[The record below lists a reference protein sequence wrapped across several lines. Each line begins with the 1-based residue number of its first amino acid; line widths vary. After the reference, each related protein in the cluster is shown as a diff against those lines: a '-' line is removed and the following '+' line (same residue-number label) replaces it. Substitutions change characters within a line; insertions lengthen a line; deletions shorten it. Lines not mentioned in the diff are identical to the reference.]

1 MSASDSKSGEKIGLR
16 RGGSPGQV
24 DLSTLRAQFT
34 STPSPSLDQTL
45 MQNSRF
51 REEEKLR
58 AKLRRESKLRRE
70 ALSERIS
77 LMQDNMAADI
87 SRQHDLSLDAFE
99 NELRGQMEAELSKL
113 ESETLTRE
121 EIRLREM
128 HEMRLERE
136 ITTLKEALEVEQS
149 RKVEEH
155 RVTVITQLESQL
167 SDEHRNRLSFQ
178 RERLEIE
185 FNQALQRK
193 IRDLEATIQKEME
206 GRFHELES
214 KEVQKLEE
222 IQNQK
227 LSERE
232 ESLRRGIRTRLEQQL
247 KLRLKQREATMRAEY
262 ERRSLRLEEDVAAS
276 IQEELESRLSSETK
290 EMEERMRQDI
300 ELAVA
305 RRREQLRAE
314 VEKQLESKYSEKLS
328 DRKSRLKEKYD
339 LTFSKAVDDISKS
352 LEAEIEVELESR
364 MDQEFAAYRNAR
376 EAEIQ
381 NRLARFRYEREAEL
395 QDQMSDKYDSKKTD
409 WSERLELE
417 FKARESAA
425 RKAIMSE
432 IDGKL
437 RNERIT
443 HETDLDL
450 LKEETVLELEAEMEE
465 RLAEFRARKE
475 EEVAS
480 QLERQLDKREEIMRN
495 KALIEVRK
503 REANIRAEIEAQ
515 LGVKRSE
522 IRDRLSSLTK
532 QMDDFRTMAE
542 VKMRESI
549 ESKVQGQI
557 DTDEVRLAEQQQEF
571 EELKSQDS
579 RAEKRQSWLQ
589 AISGK
594 GTQAQ
599 QPQMG
604 IDPSALGARPST
616 LGSTA
621 GRQPRGAMAQA
632 AAQHTPSMGLAGMR
646 APRSTAKALS
656 GAQPIARPV
665 KAPIGG
671 VMPLGGT
678 PANLPQP
685 IQPKVVRQPVVKS
698 PVQTP
703 SVVQS
708 PVTTSPVV
716 APSVVKAPRIAAPV
730 IKPTAQVEIP
740 KPKLEIEQKPSE
752 PVSEIAA
759 VEVEPEVA
767 IEEMVE
773 TVQDEVKKVQKM
785 AVLKPITKLE
795 SVEVKTTVLKPI
807 DNKVLSPVK
816 VRGAPPSSAPGVKPG
831 TQSEI
836 EHMAILRPLTK
847 LIPIELKD
855 TDSTKEGK

>member
-1 MSASDSKSGEKIGLR
+1 M
-16 RGGSPGQV
+16 
-24 DLSTLRAQFT
+24 
-34 STPSPSLDQTL
+34 
-45 MQNSRF
+45 
-51 REEEKLR
+51 
-58 AKLRRESKLRRE
+58 
-70 ALSERIS
+70 
-77 LMQDNMAADI
+77 
-87 SRQHDLSLDAFE
+87 
-99 NELRGQMEAELSKL
+99 
-113 ESETLTRE
+113 
-121 EIRLREM
+121 
-128 HEMRLERE
+128 
-136 ITTLKEALEVEQS
+136 
-149 RKVEEH
+149 
-155 RVTVITQLESQL
+155 
-167 SDEHRNRLSFQ
+167 
-178 RERLEIE
+178 
-185 FNQALQRK
+185 
-193 IRDLEATIQKEME
+193 
-206 GRFHELES
+206 
-214 KEVQKLEE
+214 
-222 IQNQK
+222 
-227 LSERE
+227 
-232 ESLRRGIRTRLEQQL
+232 
-247 KLRLKQREATMRAEY
+247 
-262 ERRSLRLEEDVAAS
+262 
-276 IQEELESRLSSETK
+276 
-290 EMEERMRQDI
+290 
-300 ELAVA
+300 
-305 RRREQLRAE
+305 
-314 VEKQLESKYSEKLS
+314 
-328 DRKSRLKEKYD
+328 
-339 LTFSKAVDDISKS
+339 TFSKAVDDISKS

-395 QDQMSDKYDSKKTD
+395 QDQMSDRYDSKKTD

-417 FKARESAA
+417 FKARENAA

-475 EEVAS
+475 EEVAT

-549 ESKVQGQI
+549 ESKVQDQI
-557 DTDEVRLAEQQQEF
+557 DTDEARLAEQQQEF
-571 EELKSQDS
+571 EELRSQDS

-616 LGSTA
+616 LASSA

-671 VMPLGGT
+671 VMPLGGK

-685 IQPKVVRQPVVKS
+685 IQPKIVRQPVVKS
-698 PVQTP
+698 PAQTP

-708 PVTTSPVV
+708 PATTSPVV
-716 APSVVKAPRIAAPV
+716 APSVVRSPAMTSPVVTPSVVKAPSIAAPV
-730 IKPTAQVEIP
+730 IKPTTQVEVP
-740 KPKLEIEQKPSE
+740 QPKLEIEQKPDEAKISVGEEIVPERNVVTELE
-752 PVSEIAA
+752 PVSEIAT

-767 IEEMVE
+767 TEEMVE
-773 TVQDEVKKVQKM
+773 TVQDEVEKVQKM
-785 AVLKPITKLE
+785 TVLKPIKKLE
-795 SVEVKTTVLKPI
+795 SVEAKTTVLKPI
-807 DNKVLSPVK
+807 TTKVLPPK
-816 VRGAPPSSAPGVKPG
+816 KRRGPPPSSAPGVKPG
-831 TQSEI
+831 SKSEI
-836 EHMAILRPLTK
+836 KQMATLRTLTK
-847 LIPIELKD
+847 LIPIESKNA
-855 TDSTKEGK
+855 DSTEEEK